1 MTVSSFL
8 KAFGEVT
15 VALHDLIV
23 ANTDAEC
30 PFGADYDDTLLRTGD
45 TGVEQIPL

>member
-8 KAFGEVT
+8 KAFGEVA

-23 ANTDAEC
+23 TDADAEC
-30 PFGADYDDTLLRTGD
+30 PFGADDYDTLLRTGD
-45 TGVEQIPL
+45 AGVEQIPL